1 MLRPGARLGDR
12 YRLDARIGAGGMG
25 EVWRA
30 VDEVLGRVVAVKAM
44 LPAVAGDPDFGRRFL
59 AEATAMAPG
68 STTWRWRP
76 FTTTAT
82 AAASRSW

>member
-1 MLRPGARLGDR
+1 MLHAGLRLGDR

-44 LPAVAGDPDFGRRFL
+44 LPGVAD
-59 AEATAMAPG
+59 
-68 STTWRWRP
+68 
-76 FTTTAT
+76 
-82 AAASRSW
+82 

>member
-1 MLRPGARLGDR
+1 MLQRELRLGGR

-44 LPAVAGDPDFGRRFL
+44 LPEVAGEPGFARRFL
-59 AEATAMAPG
+59 V
-68 STTWRWRP
+68 
-76 FTTTAT
+76 
-82 AAASRSW
+82 